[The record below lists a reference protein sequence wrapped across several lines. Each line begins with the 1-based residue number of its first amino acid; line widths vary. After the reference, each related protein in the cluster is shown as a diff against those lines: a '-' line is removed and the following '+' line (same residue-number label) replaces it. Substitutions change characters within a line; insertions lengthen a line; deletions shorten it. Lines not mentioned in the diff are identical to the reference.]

1 MSPSQSLRPL
11 VAGALLSLLG
21 GCAAL
26 GPNLT
31 GGWSGACTTYTPTG
45 DVAYALELDLEDDRG
60 EVTGEGDAEITDPL
74 LGEFFVELMISGA
87 RKNSGAA
94 LEAKGKEQGRLD
106 LEGELSDQTF
116 EGTCVVGEDWGPF
129 ELKRR

>member
-1 MSPSQSLRPL
+1 MSRLPSLRRPL
-11 VAGALLSLLG
+11 VCALLPVLG

-31 GGWSGACTTYTPTG
+31 GGWSGECSTYTPTG
-45 DVAYALELDLEDDRG
+45 DVVYALELDLEDDRG
-60 EVTGEGDAEITDPL
+60 EVTGDGDAEIADPL
-74 LGEFFVELMISGA
+74 LGEFFVELVISGA

-116 EGTCVVGEDWGPF
+116 EGTCVVGEGWGPF